1 MDTRIAVKEG
11 NLLEE
16 AVEAILV
23 GLPEEG
29 LSTPVSREINER
41 LQGLI
46 DDLYARKAF
55 TGKKEQVEAVYTA
68 MKYPFP
74 YIILCGLGKGERI
87 GHEEIRCAAAKGIL
101 KARDLGLKK
110 VASSSGAFNTRNL
123 SIEEVGRDITEG
135 ALLALYR
142 FSRYKVK
149 EQNNTRHIEDIIFV
163 EAKGYTGSVERG
175 ARLGK
180 TIAESVY
187 LVRDLVNHPA
197 NDLTPSILADK
208 AREITRSG
216 KKMYCKVLAKKDM
229 EKLGM
234 GAFLGVA
241 KGSHEPPRFIIV
253 EYRGARKGDKPV
265 VIVGK
270 SITFDSGGISLKPS
284 EGMGKM
290 KYDMSG
296 GAITLGILKAVS
308 SLNLPLNV
316 IGILPATENMP
327 GGGATRPGDILRSM
341 SGRTIEIISTDAEGR
356 LTLADGLFY
365 ATTYKPKYIVDI
377 ATLTGACVVALGSH
391 AIGMLGNNEPLKE
404 KIKDAGNRV
413 WERVW
418 EMPLWDEY
426 YDQIKS
432 SVADIKNSG
441 GREGGVMTGAIFL
454 SKFVED
460 YPWVHLDIAGVAWVD
475 KDRPYIPA
483 GASGIGTRLLIQFLL
498 DTASKN
504 N

>member
-1 MDTRIAVKEG
+1 METQVHVKEG

-16 AVEAILV
+16 EVEAIIV
-23 GLPEEG
+23 GVPEEG
-29 LSTPVSREINER
+29 PVSPLSREVDER

-46 DDLYARKAF
+46 RDLFTRKAF
-55 TGKKEQVEAVYTA
+55 TGKKDQVEAVYTGRVF
-68 MKYPFP
+68 PFP
-74 YIILCGLGKGERI
+74 YLILCGLGRKEKI
-87 GHEEIRCAAAKGIL
+87 GYEEIRCAAAKGAQ

-110 VASSSGAFNTRNL
+110 VATSTGALGVENL
-123 SIEEVGRDITEG
+123 SIEDMGRDIIEG
-135 ALLALYR
+135 ALLALYK

-163 EAKGYTGSVERG
+163 EKDDHVDAAGRG
-175 ARLGK
+175 VQIGR

-187 LVRDLVNHPA
+187 LVRDLVNYPA
-197 NDLTPSILADK
+197 NDMTPSILADR
-208 AREITRSG
+208 AREIARAG
-216 KKMYCKVLAKKDM
+216 RNMYCKVLARKDM

-234 GAFLGVA
+234 GALLGVA
-241 KGSHEPPRFIIV
+241 RGSHEPPRFIIL
-253 EYRGARKGDKPV
+253 EYRGGKKGEKPI

-296 GAITLGILKAVS
+296 GAITLGVLKAAS

-365 ATTYKPKYIVDI
+365 ATTYGPEYIVDI
-377 ATLTGACVVALGSH
+377 ATLTGACVVALGNH
-391 AIGMLGNNEPLKE
+391 AIGMLGNNEALKQ
-404 KIKDAGNRV
+404 KIRDAGNRV

-426 YDQIKS
+426 YEQIKS

-498 DTASKN
+498 NTASEK
-504 N
+504 